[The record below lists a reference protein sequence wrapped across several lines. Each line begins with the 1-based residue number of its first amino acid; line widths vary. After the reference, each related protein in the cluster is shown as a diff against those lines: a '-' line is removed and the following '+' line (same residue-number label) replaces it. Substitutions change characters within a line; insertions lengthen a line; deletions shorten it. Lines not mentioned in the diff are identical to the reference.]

1 MRRTSPLAIALALSV
16 ACTGVIDDPSGDNG
30 GGPGGASGEGP
41 GRTGGN
47 ARVPEGTCLEVE
59 LAPGSFLRLTRQQYD
74 FTVLDL
80 LGDATGP
87 ARSFAPDDN
96 TEGFEVG
103 LTVSP
108 LLAEQY
114 FDAAEGIAERAV
126 ADIEG
131 LLPCDPATDGED
143 VCASQFIR
151 EFGPRAWR
159 RPLTADEIARFE
171 DLYAT
176 MKASYDFATGIQAVV
191 QGALSSPWFLYHAE
205 PVPASPAAGTIVP
218 VTGYAMANRL
228 SYLLWSS
235 MPDDELFAAVEAG
248 ELATPEQIEAQARRM
263 LDDPKARRGMSSFAR
278 QWLGLDR
285 IPRLEKDSGIAPEF
299 DPEVAQDLHDSLA
312 AYVDH
317 VVWESDGSV
326 ETLLLGNTTFM
337 TPALAAIYGV
347 EGVTSGMEPVV
358 MDSPDRQ
365 GLLTQPGLLAL
376 LAKPNQSDPIH
387 RGLFVRER
395 LFCQHLPPPPD
406 DIVIRAPD
414 PEPGLTTRERFSEH
428 SSNEACVGCHQ
439 LMDPIGFGFES
450 YDAIG
455 RFRTTDEGVAV
466 DDSGEIV
473 ATEDADGP
481 FDGVPGLNERLA
493 GSEQVRECVAKQ
505 MFRFTFGRTETTR
518 DECSLA
524 ILEETG
530 RSTGWNI
537 REMLVALT
545 LTDAFL
551 FRVAPEGGDL

>member
-1 MRRTSPLAIALALSV
+1 MRRTSPLAIALLLSMS
-16 ACTGVIDDPSGDNG
+16 CTGVIDDPFGAG
-30 GGPGGASGEGP
+30 GGGEGGAPGDGP

-47 ARVPEGTCLEVE
+47 ARVPEGTCNEIE

-74 FTVLDL
+74 FTVEDL
-80 LGDATGP
+80 LGDDTRP
-87 ARSFAPDDN
+87 ARAFAPDDN

-103 LTVSP
+103 LNVPP

-126 ADIEG
+126 SDMG
-131 LLPCDPATDGED
+131 TLLPCDPAADGED
-143 VCASQFIR
+143 ACASEFIR

-171 DLYAT
+171 ALYAS

-191 QGALSSPWFLYHAE
+191 QGALSSPWFLYHTE
-205 PVPASPAAGTIVP
+205 PVPGAPTAGAIVP

-235 MPDDELFAAVEAG
+235 MPDDELFAAAEAG
-248 ELATPEQIEAQARRM
+248 ELETAEQIEAQARRM
-263 LDDPKARRGMSSFAR
+263 LDDPRARRGMSNFAR

-285 IPRLEKDSGIAPEF
+285 IPLLEKDAGIAPEF
-299 DPEVAQDLHDSLA
+299 DAQIAQDLRDSLA

-337 TPALAAIYGV
+337 TPALASIYGV
-347 EGVTSGMEPVV
+347 EGVTSGMEPVT
-358 MDSPDRQ
+358 MDSPDRH

-395 LFCQHLPPPPD
+395 LLCQHLPPPPD

-414 PEPGLTTRERFSEH
+414 PEPGLSTRERFSEH

-439 LMDPIGFGFES
+439 LIDPIGFGFEA

-455 RFRTTDEGVAV
+455 RFRTTDEGVPV
-466 DDSGEIV
+466 DDSGEIIGSV
-473 ATEDADGP
+473 DADGT
-481 FDGVPGLNERLA
+481 FEGVPGLNQLLVE
-493 GSEQVRECVAKQ
+493 SEQARECVAKQ

-518 DECSLA
+518 DDCSLA
-524 ILEETG
+524 ILYETA